1 MIKMIVM
8 DLDGTLLNDDK
19 DVSSYTV
26 SILKKC
32 KETGIKVVIATG
44 RSRLQ
49 AEKIID
55 LIKPDF
61 SILNYGAL
69 ILNEN
74 KDIIYNKLLS
84 LETQDE
90 INEEYMEVIN
100 GGKMNAIEIISKAQN
115 IPLSEIAAFGDGLY
129 DIEMIKN
136 CGAGIAMK
144 NAIDEVKNISK
155 YICTDNNEDGVAKWI
170 ERNILQAEKEGN
182 KMIKIDIDSDESMQ
196 EWFDSLN
203 SSYFDI
209 VSKKYPEL
217 KKNES
222 LELENNF
229 EVNKKIISATVGVFW
244 FNEDFTDLKIDGKV
258 LFDKNDLEKMVFRNP
273 ACNHASLDKDYLNRK
288 RGRVFIEGGKVF
300 VCVGKNCP
308 IYDPVE
314 YDSEKSPKIGTNL
327 VIEKFNL
334 EHFTDVIEIIQD
346 LHWNGDGKS
355 YKIDD
360 KYLV

>member
-55 LIKPDF
+55 LINPDF

-84 LETQDE
+84 LGTPDE
-90 INEEYMEVIN
+90 IDDEYIEIIN
-100 GGKMNAIEIISKAQN
+100 GGKMNAIEIISKDQN

-136 CGAGIAMK
+136 CGTGIAME
-144 NAIDEVKNISK
+144 NAIDLVKNISK
-155 YICTDNNEDGVAKWI
+155 DICRDNNEDGVAKWI
-170 ERNILQAEKEGN
+170 EKNILQTEKDELTPEEEEFAN
-182 KMIKIDIDSDESMQ
+182 AVSKAILEIRSRKNNIKMINI
-196 EWFDSLN
+196 
-203 SSYFDI
+203 
-209 VSKKYPEL
+209 
-217 KKNES
+217 
-222 LELENNF
+222 
-229 EVNKKIISATVGVFW
+229 
-244 FNEDFTDLKIDGKV
+244 
-258 LFDKNDLEKMVFRNP
+258 
-273 ACNHASLDKDYLNRK
+273 
-288 RGRVFIEGGKVF
+288 
-300 VCVGKNCP
+300 
-308 IYDPVE
+308 
-314 YDSEKSPKIGTNL
+314 
-327 VIEKFNL
+327 
-334 EHFTDVIEIIQD
+334 
-346 LHWNGDGKS
+346 
-355 YKIDD
+355 
-360 KYLV
+360 

>member
-1 MIKMIVM
+1 M

-19 DVSSYTV
+19 NISSYTV

-32 KETGIKVVIATG
+32 KETGIKIVIATG

-61 SILNYGAL
+61 SILSYGAL

-74 KDIIYNKLLS
+74 KDILYDKLLP
-84 LETQDE
+84 LETSDE
-90 INEEYMEVIN
+90 IDDEFVVKGLLTKKGIDRLIKSIN
-100 GGKMNAIEIISKAQN
+100 GDCFGEMEDINVRKMDAIEIISKDQN

-136 CGAGIAMK
+136 CGTGIAVE
-144 NAIDEVKNISK
+144 NAIDIVKNISK
-155 YICTDNNEDGVAKWI
+155 DICGDNNEDGVAKWI
-170 ERNILQAEKEGN
+170 E
-182 KMIKIDIDSDESMQ
+182 
-196 EWFDSLN
+196 
-203 SSYFDI
+203 
-209 VSKKYPEL
+209 
-217 KKNES
+217 KN
-222 LELENNF
+222 
-229 EVNKKIISATVGVFW
+229 IISEYEEEEKKKDNNLKIEAIQSAIVGVFW

-258 LFDKNDLEKMVFRNP
+258 PFDKNDLEKKVFRNP
-273 ACNHASLDKDYLNRK
+273 ACNHASIDKDFLNRK

-300 VCVGKNCP
+300 ICVGKNCP
-308 IYDPVE
+308 IYDPIE

-334 EHFTDVIEIIQD
+334 EHFTDVIEIIQA

-355 YKIDD
+355 YKVDD